1 MIPRAAEDTL
11 RKLADGYPILAITG
25 PRQSGKTTLARAIF
39 HTHPYVSL
47 ENPAQRQFAQDDP
60 QGFLNKYA
68 DGAIIDE
75 VQRCPDLFAWLQGVV
90 DQQQRPGRFVLTG
103 SQQFDLLSG
112 ITQSLAG
119 RVALLSLLPFTSGE
133 LEQAGLLPD
142 TVDDALFTGSYPPI
156 FDRRLDPGIWYG
168 NYVQTYLERDV
179 RQLINV
185 RDLVQFQ
192 RFLRLCAG
200 RTGQLLN
207 LSALGEEAGLS
218 HNTVR
223 EWISVLEASYI
234 LHRLPPHHR
243 NFNKRLVKTPKLYF
257 IDTGL
262 ACWLLGIESARQL
275 TTHPLRGA
283 LFETWVVAEYLKQ
296 RLNTA
301 RPSNLS
307 FWRDRSGHEIDLLIE
322 QGGVLQPVE
331 IKSGATVRREALSGL
346 FKWQGISGQSEP
358 RPRLV
363 YGGDETQHRSDVDV
377 VGWKSLACA
386 PQPNFPSR

>member
-1 MIPRAAEDTL
+1 MIPRTAENTL
-11 RKLADGYPILAITG
+11 HKLATGYPILAITG
-25 PRQSGKTTLARAIF
+25 PRQSGKTTLARAMF
-39 HTHPYVSL
+39 DALPYVSL

-60 QGFLNKYA
+60 QGFLNQYA
-68 DGAIIDE
+68 DGAVIDE
-75 VQRCPDLFAWLQGVV
+75 VQRCPDLFAWLQGIV
-90 DQQQRPGRFVLTG
+90 DQQPRPGRFVLTG
-103 SQQFDLLSG
+103 SQQFGLLSG

-133 LEQAGLLPD
+133 LIQAGQLPD
-142 TVDDALFTGSYPPI
+142 ALDNALFTGSYPPI
-156 FDRRLDPGIWYG
+156 FDRGLDPGIWYG

-218 HNTVR
+218 HNTAR
-223 EWISVLEASYI
+223 EWVSVLEASYI

-262 ACWLLGIESARQL
+262 ACWLLGIESAAQV

-283 LFETWVVAEYLKQ
+283 LLETWVVAEYLKR

-331 IKSGATVRREALSGL
+331 IKSGATVRTEALSGL
-346 FKWQGISGQSEP
+346 VKWQEISGQTEP

-363 YGGDETQHRSDVDV
+363 YGGDEAQHRSDVDV
-377 VGWKSLACA
+377 VAWRSLGL
-386 PQPNFPSR
+386 P